1 MTENILKQEIF
12 VMEAASA
19 AVTDTAYT
27 KTVAGEHWFV
37 NYINDTY
44 RKTVLKILRYS
55 KAEQSSN
62 LETAIKL
69 LPQKQ

>member
-27 KTVAGEHWFV
+27 KAVAGEHWFV
-37 NYINDTY
+37 NYINHTY